1 MQNLFQ
7 SQKWPK
13 IHIERK
19 FEVLLRKMLTPP
31 RPHQTKQNKTKQ
43 KLARLHNRSWGWS
56 LINRERFC
64 PPIKAGFH

>member
-7 SQKWPK
+7 SQKWPE

-31 RPHQTKQNKTKQ
+31 RPHQTKQ
-43 KLARLHNRSWGWS
+43 KLARLHNRSWG
-56 LINRERFC
+56 
-64 PPIKAGFH
+64 

>member
-31 RPHQTKQNKTKQ
+31 RPHQKNKKTKQNKTKQ
-43 KLARLHNRSWGWS
+43 KLARLHN
-56 LINRERFC
+56 
-64 PPIKAGFH
+64 